1 MPSGFFLTNYTAKKK
16 QLLTILREQAHI
28 TDDRVL
34 AAIESIPR
42 EKFIPHGALQ
52 TDAWDD
58 IALPIGE
65 GQTISQPTVVA
76 TMTQALELTDR
87 HKVLEIGTG
96 SGYQA
101 AILSKLCRRVYTIER
116 HKPLL
121 ENAEIMFKDLHLK
134 NITTICADGMR
145 GWPKIHGIDQ
155 YPFDR
160 VIVTCAAREAP
171 PPALI
176 EQLCVGGIM
185 IIPIGPPGEQMLR
198 RYQKESDDAYSFR
211 NIMPVRFVPLLPDVA
226 PSKKVVAA

>member
-1 MPSGFFLTNYTAKKK
+1 MTNYTNQKK
-16 QLLTILREQAHI
+16 QLLNILREKSGI
-28 TDDRVL
+28 TDERVL
-34 AAIESIPR
+34 AAIEFIPR

-65 GQTISQPTVVA
+65 GQTISQPSVVA
-76 TMTQALELTDR
+76 TMTQALEVTDR

-121 ENAEIMFKDLHLK
+121 DMAEQMFKHLK
-134 NITTICADGMR
+134 LPNVTTICADGMR

-155 YPFDR
+155 HPFDR
-160 VIVTCAAREAP
+160 VIVTCAARDAP

-185 IIPIGPPGEQMLR
+185 IIPIGPPGEQMLK
-198 RYQKESDDAYSFR
+198 RYQKQSDDTYSIL
-211 NIMPVRFVPLLPDVA
+211 NLMPVRFVPLLPDIA

>member
-1 MPSGFFLTNYTAKKK
+1 MISYTAKKTR
-16 QLLTILREQAHI
+16 LLSILRDESGI
-28 TDDRVL
+28 KDSRVL
-34 AAIESIPR
+34 SAIESIPR
-42 EKFIPHGALQ
+42 EKFVPPGPLQ

-101 AILSKLCRRVYTIER
+101 AILARLCRRVYTIER

-121 ENAEIMFKDLHLK
+121 DGAEKMFKDLRFG
-134 NITTICADGMR
+134 NITTICADGMK
-145 GWPKIHGIDQ
+145 GWPRIHNMDQ
-155 YPFDR
+155 HPFDR

-185 IIPIGPPGEQMLR
+185 VIPIGPPGEQMLR
-198 RYQKESDDAYSFR
+198 RYYKESDDAYSFR

-226 PSKKVVAA
+226 GKGKAKVEAA

>member
-1 MPSGFFLTNYTAKKK
+1 MTNYSDKKK
-16 QLLTILREQAHI
+16 LLLKILRESAGI
-28 TDDRVL
+28 TDERVL

-42 EKFIPHGALQ
+42 EKFISHGALQ
-52 TDAWDD
+52 TESWDD

-65 GQTISQPTVVA
+65 GQTISQPSVVA
-76 TMTQALELTDR
+76 TMTQELNLTDR

-121 ENAEIMFKDLHLK
+121 EEAEKMFKDLKLA

-155 YPFDR
+155 HPFDR

-176 EQLCVGGIM
+176 EQLCIGGVM
-185 IIPIGPPGEQMLR
+185 VIPIGSPGEQMLK
-198 RYQKESDDAYSFR
+198 RYQKESDDTYSIR

-226 PSKKVVAA
+226 GIKKVVAA

>member
-1 MPSGFFLTNYTAKKK
+1 MLSYAAKKQ
-16 QLLTILREQAHI
+16 QLLNILRDRSGIRDE
-28 TDDRVL
+28 RVL
-34 AAIESIPR
+34 SAIEAIPR
-42 EKFIPHGALQ
+42 ERFVPPGPTQI
-52 TDAWDD
+52 DAWDD
-58 IALPIGE
+58 IALPIAE

-121 ENAEIMFKDLHLK
+121 DGAERMFRDLK
-134 NITTICADGMR
+134 IGNITTICADGMR
-145 GWPKIHGIDQ
+145 GWPRIHGMDQ
-155 YPFDR
+155 HPFDR

-185 IIPIGPPGEQMLR
+185 VIPIGPPGEQMLR
-198 RYQKESDDAYSFR
+198 RYQKESADAYSFR

-226 PSKKVVAA
+226 GRGKERVEAA

>member
-1 MPSGFFLTNYTAKKK
+1 MPFTRQKK
-16 QLLTILREQAHI
+16 QLIDHLRSQSGIADE
-28 TDDRVL
+28 RVL
-34 AAIESIPR
+34 AAIAAIPR
-42 EKFIPHGALQ
+42 ERFVLKGSEI
-52 TDAWDD
+52 DAWADT
-58 IALPIGE
+58 ALPIHE

-76 TMTQALELTDR
+76 KMTEALELTDR

-101 AILSKLCRRVYTIER
+101 AILAKLCRRVYTIER

-121 ENAEIMFKDLHLK
+121 DGAEKMFKSLGLQ

-145 GWPKIHGIDQ
+145 GWPRIHGIDQ
-155 YPFDR
+155 HPFDR
-160 VIVTCAAREAP
+160 VIVTCAARTAP

-176 EQLCVGGIM
+176 EQLAVGGVM
-185 IIPIGPPGEQMLR
+185 IIPIGANKDEQMLR

-226 PSKKVVAA
+226 GRETVREEVA